1 MKSIGTN
8 HLDSQGFGLMWFLGN
23 LWLAIIK
30 FSIDYLYMSA
40 FQIV

>member
-1 MKSIGTN
+1 MKPIGTN
-8 HLDSQGFGLMWFLGN
+8 HVDSQGSRLMWFLEN
-23 LWLAIIK
+23 LCLVIIK